1 MTVRP
6 AASIVRFTD
15 RHDLAVW
22 GCLYQKNAVE
32 LYISIFLNPELDLEE
47 VGLTEIDECFRSV
60 MPYADLT
67 RYIELTVL
75 GLYNRRWWGMTDGI
89 CCLRTLRSVLDWGH
103 ADVTQSGDVP
113 VFEIEPIV
121 FVANPEFVWRDTIDS
136 ASLSEQTCIR
146 GVLGQDRYETVRDE
160 AIFDGSTESWRVRFG
175 DVCFRS
181 LLPLF
186 SSASRHS
193 GFCAKSI
200 CRSTITGHVKPIG
213 PQPKSWRAMTKA
225 CLNRV
230 FESLRF
236 PSLD

>member
-1 MTVRP
+1 MSVKP
-6 AASIVRFTD
+6 LASIVRFTD

-75 GLYNRRWWGMTDGI
+75 GSYQSALVGNDGWYLLFKNLEK
-89 CCLRTLRSVLDWGH
+89 CSGLGQ

-160 AIFDGSTESWRVRFG
+160 AIFDGSTESWE
-175 DVCFRS
+175 
-181 LLPLF
+181 
-186 SSASRHS
+186 SAIW
-193 GFCAKSI
+193 GC
-200 CRSTITGHVKPIG
+200 
-213 PQPKSWRAMTKA
+213 
-225 CLNRV
+225 
-230 FESLRF
+230 
-236 PSLD
+236 